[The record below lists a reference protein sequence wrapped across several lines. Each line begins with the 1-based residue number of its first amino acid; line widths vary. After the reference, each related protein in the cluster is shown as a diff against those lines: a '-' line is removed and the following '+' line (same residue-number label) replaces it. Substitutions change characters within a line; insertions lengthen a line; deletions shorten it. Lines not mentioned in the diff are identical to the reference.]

1 MTGFGNFFDALWY
14 AHVDFTWTFS
24 QTRWFGPLLGQPF
37 PYLRHYQHHNFIN
50 ALKIRL
56 KSSDDHLA
64 FSLLIFRNWYDEISF
79 EFVGKEP
86 WVIIFFIFCTK
97 FTSIQ
102 LSFNPF
108 STYLATKT
116 KYLDIRE
123 SAIFYPH
130 LDFTQ
135 LFFDMISV

>member
-1 MTGFGNFFDALWY
+1 M
-14 AHVDFTWTFS
+14 
-24 QTRWFGPLLGQPF
+24 R
-37 PYLRHYQHHNFIN
+37 
-50 ALKIRL
+50 
-56 KSSDDHLA
+56 
-64 FSLLIFRNWYDEISF
+64 SLLSLWGRNPGDY
-79 EFVGKEP
+79 
-86 WVIIFFIFCTK
+86 FFIFGTK
-97 FTSIQ
+97 FTSTQ

-108 STYLATKT
+108 SIYLATKT